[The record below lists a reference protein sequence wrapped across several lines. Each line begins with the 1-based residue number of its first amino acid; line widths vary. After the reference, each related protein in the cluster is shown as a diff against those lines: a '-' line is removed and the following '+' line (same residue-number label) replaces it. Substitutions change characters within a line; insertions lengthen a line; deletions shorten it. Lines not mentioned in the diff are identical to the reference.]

1 MLSGKE
7 LARQY
12 IQQGKVARDARI
24 AIKGDPVDSLFNL
37 LSDVPP
43 EVIQSLVW
51 YDDNGVAYSK
61 FSQKYAGE

>member
-1 MLSGKE
+1 MLRGQI
-7 LARQY
+7 LARQR
-12 IQQGKVARDARI
+12 IQQGRVARDARI
-24 AIKGDPVDSLFNL
+24 AIKGDPVGRLFHL

-61 FSQKYAGE
+61 FSQKYVGE